1 MDTLEAEYIGS
12 LIASMV
18 RNGELV
24 QDGGKQRPAT
34 YRDFCVL
41 IRNANAHGGVYACL
55 LYTSRCV

>member
-24 QDGGKQRPAT
+24 QDGGKSAPRGLPGFAV
-34 YRDFCVL
+34 C
-41 IRNANAHGGVYACL
+41 
-55 LYTSRCV
+55 